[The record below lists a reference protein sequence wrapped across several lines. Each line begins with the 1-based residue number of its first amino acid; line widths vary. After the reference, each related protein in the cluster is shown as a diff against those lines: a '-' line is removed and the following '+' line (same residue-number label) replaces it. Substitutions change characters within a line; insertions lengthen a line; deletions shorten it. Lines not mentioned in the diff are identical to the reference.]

1 MAPSFAG
8 DSITVHLVLNGSQ
21 RRQIKEREEKWC
33 AKTLG
38 EMFSLWLKW
47 FPANCWI
54 NWYWNDCPS
63 VTRASGGTLE
73 SGITTKRLCNM
84 IWQCDS
90 PYYCI
95 THVQVSV
102 APTKGVLVAISRP
115 GCQQVLLLLV
125 VEAVQLVQVSSQLE
139 HPCCRS
145 ITLLTIAGHSRRVT
159 VTTITVVLSS
169 SRSKMTFI
177 GMLACL
183 MQNLTSNSVQLCT
196 EIAHYCVCFNLD
208 WKLTK
213 LSFIF

>member
-8 DSITVHLVLNGSQ
+8 DSITVHLLLNGLQ
-21 RRQIKEREEKWC
+21 RRQIKVREEKWW

-47 FPANCWI
+47 FPTNCWL

-63 VTRASGGTLE
+63 LTRASGGTLE
-73 SGITTKRLCNM
+73 SGTTKKRLCNM
-84 IWQCDS
+84 IRQCDT
-90 PYYCI
+90 PYYSI
-95 THVQVSV
+95 RHAQASVVPTRGVS
-102 APTKGVLVAISRP
+102 VAISRP
-115 GCQQVLLLLV
+115 GCQHVLLLLV

-145 ITLLTIAGHSRRVT
+145 IILLTTAGHSRRVT
-159 VTTITVVLSS
+159 VTTIPLVLPS

-177 GMLACL
+177 GMLAGL
-183 MQNLTSNSVQLCT
+183 MENLTSNSEQLGT
-196 EIAHYCVCFNLD
+196 EIAQCYVCFNLD
-208 WKLTK
+208 WKWTK